1 MGCSLSCGYPH
12 LGLLLSFKESFES
25 DMNESNQ
32 RPTTGADPEDKRK
45 SARHLITGMVQLK
58 WHAVDGQWYDGIGIT
73 RDIGKSGVFIES
85 DSIPSVRSPIKL
97 TVTLPSQ
104 STPNVTL
111 QLSGSGTICHVRQG
125 HNQPSGF
132 GASAVFRVETPMSTG
147 NTEGGER

>member
-1 MGCSLSCGYPH
+1 MGCSLSCGHPH

-45 SARHLITGMVQLK
+45 SARHLITGMVQFK
-58 WHAVDGQWYDGIGIT
+58 WQAVDGQWYEGIGIT
-73 RDIGKSGVFIES
+73 SDIGKSGVFIES

-111 QLSGSGTICHVRQG
+111 QLSGSGTVCYVRQEPS
-125 HNQPSGF
+125 QRSGF
-132 GASAVFRVETPMSTG
+132 GAAAIFHVDVPMSTG
-147 NTEGGER
+147 NSEGGER